1 MKRILLLILAL
12 ALVFSLAACR
22 MRYIDG
28 LVTDTPPDVDVID
41 SENEDASRKAAD
53 EALKKS
59 NEAEEKIREEG
70 GRMADGRKDKSGELE
85 NDLQERMKEAM

>member
-12 ALVFSLAACR
+12 ALIFSLAACR

-28 LVTDTPPDVDVID
+28 LVTDTPPDADVID

-59 NEAEEKIREEG
+59 DDADRKLREG
-70 GRMADGRKDKSGELE
+70 DSGMADGRKDRSGEPE